1 MLDEKTKTKRFWGC
15 IGAGVF
21 FLIISLVLSIKPQF
35 IEATF
40 LEAFMPIR
48 GLFFIVSIMM
58 CLLAL
63 YWCPFIVHKTA
74 INILFLLP
82 VTVAFIMTI
91 IIPFILG
98 VYYSLTDWNG
108 VTITKFVG
116 LLNYANFFKSSEY
129 IYSFLAT
136 FLFTMMNMVFINGIA
151 LGFSLLVTSQ
161 IRGRNIYR
169 AGFFVPNLIGGIVL
183 GYIWQF
189 IFNYVFTA
197 IGGTLQIE
205 VLSKSLL
212 INPKLAILAI
222 VIVSTW
228 QYAGYIM
235 MIYVTAIQ
243 GISDSILD
251 AAKVD
256 GASYFKCLT
265 KIVIPMVANSFTIC
279 IFLTLVNSF
288 KQFDLNYAITNGGPS
303 MLFMGKAMNS
313 TELLA
318 LNIYKTAFTRNNMAV
333 AQSKAVVF
341 FILLAT
347 VSLLQVYI
355 SKKQEVEM

>member
-1 MLDEKTKTKRFWGC
+1 MNPQTKKITSFTCLITGALLFIFSLLICIKTPHTTSSFL
-15 IGAGVF
+15 GA
-21 FLIISLVLSIKPQF
+21 LV
-35 IEATF
+35 
-40 LEAFMPIR
+40 PIR
-48 GLFFIVSIMM
+48 GFLFIGSILLCLVGIYLCNFIS
-58 CLLAL
+58 
-63 YWCPFIVHKTA
+63 HKRV
-74 INILFLLP
+74 INFLFLLP
-82 VTVAFIMTI
+82 VSLAFIMTI

-108 VTITKFVG
+108 VTLTQFVG
-116 LLNYANFFKSSEY
+116 LDNYMNFFKTPEY

-136 FLFTMMNMVFINGIA
+136 LLFTLINMLLINMTAFG
-151 LGFSLLVTSQ
+151 LSLLVTSK
-161 IRGRNIYR
+161 IKGRHIYR

-197 IGGTLQIE
+197 FGNFLHIDAF
-205 VLSKSLL
+205 SKSLL
-212 INPKLAILAI
+212 ISPKLAIFAI

-243 GISDSILD
+243 SIPDSILD
-251 AAKVD
+251 ASKVD
-256 GASYFKCLT
+256 GASGYTRLT
-265 KIVIPMVANSFTIC
+265 KIILPMVANSFTIC

-303 MLFMGKAMNS
+303 MLFMDKAINS

-318 LNIYKTAFTRNNMAV
+318 LNIYKTAFTRNNMAL

-341 FILLAT
+341 FILLAI

>member
-1 MLDEKTKTKRFWGC
+1 MQPKTKKIVSFSC
-15 IGAGVF
+15 LFIGISLLIFALLICVQDPNTTSNFLQHLIVIRGPLF
-21 FLIISLVLSIKPQF
+21 LGGIALFLIGFYLCP
-35 IEATF
+35 
-40 LEAFMPIR
+40 
-48 GLFFIVSIMM
+48 LFN
-58 CLLAL
+58 
-63 YWCPFIVHKTA
+63 HKTV
-74 INILFLLP
+74 INFLFLLP
-82 VTVAFIMTI
+82 VSLAFTMTV

-108 VTITKFVG
+108 VTMTKFVG
-116 LLNYANFFKSSEY
+116 LENYMSFFKTPEY
-129 IYSFLAT
+129 IYAFLAT
-136 FLFTMMNMVFINGIA
+136 ILFTLINMFLINLISFS
-151 LGFSLLVTSQ
+151 LSLLVTSK
-161 IRGRNIYR
+161 IKGRHIYR
-169 AGFFVPNLIGGIVL
+169 AGFFIPNLIGGIVL

-189 IFNYVFTA
+189 IFNYVFTN
-197 IGGTLQIE
+197 IGNFFHIDF
-205 VLSKSLL
+205 LSKSLL
-212 INPKLAILAI
+212 INPKLAIFAI

-243 GISDSILD
+243 SIPDSILD

-256 GASYFKCLT
+256 GASSYTKLT
-265 KIVIPMVANSFTIC
+265 KIVMPMVANSFTIC

-303 MLFMGKAMNS
+303 MLFMGKAINS

-341 FILLAT
+341 FVLLAI
-347 VSLLQVYI
+347 VALLQVYI

>member
-1 MLDEKTKTKRFWGC
+1 MPTTKNKLLSDLCLVIGC
-15 IGAGVF
+15 ITFIFSLFVCIQTSRVSSGWLLP
-21 FLIISLVLSIKPQF
+21 LIEKRS
-35 IEATF
+35 
-40 LEAFMPIR
+40 
-48 GLFFIVSIMM
+48 LFFVGSIIL
-58 CLLAL
+58 CLVGL
-63 YWCPFIVHKTA
+63 YLTPRLNHKRVITF
-74 INILFLLP
+74 LFLLP
-82 VTVAFIMTI
+82 VSLAFAMTV

-98 VYYSLTDWNG
+98 VFYSLTDWNG
-108 VTITKFVG
+108 VGMTAFVG
-116 LLNYANFFKSSEY
+116 LANYKNAFNTPEY

-136 FLFTMMNMVFINGIA
+136 LAFTLINMFLINVIA
-151 LGFSLLVTSQ
+151 FALALLVTSR
-161 IRGRNIYR
+161 IKGRHLYR

-189 IFNYVFTA
+189 IFNYVFTTVGSA
-197 IGGTLQIE
+197 LHITA
-205 VLSKSLL
+205 LSKSLL
-212 INPKLAILAI
+212 IYPKWALFAI

-243 GISDSILD
+243 SLPDSILD

-256 GASYFKCLT
+256 GASGIKRLT
-265 KIVIPMVANSFTIC
+265 KIIVPMVANSFTIC

-303 MLFMGKAMNS
+303 LLFMNKAINS

-341 FILLAT
+341 FILLAI

-355 SKKQEVEM
+355 SKKREVEM

>member
-1 MLDEKTKTKRFWGC
+1 MVNQTKRNVSFGC
-15 IGAGVF
+15 MGVGIVLF
-21 FLIISLVLSIKPQF
+21 FISLGLCIMSLQVEKASWNIAIQGRGILIISSILLCL
-35 IEATF
+35 I
-40 LEAFMPIR
+40 
-48 GLFFIVSIMM
+48 GLY
-58 CLLAL
+58 L
-63 YWCPFIVHKTA
+63 CPLIKHKTVM
-74 INILFLLP
+74 NILFLLP
-82 VTVAFIMTI
+82 VSVAFIMTI
-91 IIPFILG
+91 VIPFILG

-116 LLNYANFFKSSEY
+116 LENYLAFFKAPEY
-129 IYSFLAT
+129 MYSFMVT
-136 FLFTMMNMVFINGIA
+136 SLFTFINMFCINISA
-151 LGFSLLVTSQ
+151 FVLALLVTTR
-161 IRGRNIYR
+161 IRGRNLYR

-197 IGGTLQIE
+197 VGTSLQIE
-205 VLSKSLL
+205 ALSKSFL
-212 INPKLAILAI
+212 IEPKLAVFAI

-243 GISDSILD
+243 GIPDTILD

-256 GASYFKCLT
+256 GASGYKRLT
-265 KIVIPMVANSFTIC
+265 KIMMPMVAHSFTIC
-279 IFLTLVNSF
+279 IFLSLVNSF

-303 MLFMGKAMNS
+303 MLFMGKAINA

-318 LNIYKTAFTRNNMAV
+318 LNIYKTAFTRNDMAL

-341 FILLAT
+341 FVLLAI
-347 VSLLQVYI
+347 VALVQVYI